1 MADFEVRNNRHGQ
14 PDRLR
19 VRVRKTGFVTQ
30 SRLYDF
36 VGWNADGSPI
46 IPKEGARWAARIE
59 SEMADLGMHRK
70 ALPAPPPEARLSVA
84 QALDGY
90 EADLTIRNGDIGNAS
105 RTRKHLPESLLNTA
119 VADLTVADLQSW
131 RNSLVGNLAPA
142 TINRVMTPLK
152 AALNLAA
159 DADEGRTIRSR
170 APWEIGLSSLA
181 DAEEARNVVIN
192 DAVIA
197 ALIGAAYA
205 ESPAFGLF
213 VEVAAVTGSRASQ
226 IAALVVDDLQATGEP
241 RLMMPTSKK
250 GRGVKAVRR
259 QPIPIPVP
267 LAEKLRLACHGRSG
281 AAPLVPRPSG
291 GAFVTSNDHVRPW
304 NRARKA
310 ANLKPE
316 AIAPYTLEDIT
327 LYALR
332 HSSIVRQIL
341 RGVPLRVVAAL
352 HDTSVAMIE
361 RNYSA
366 LCSKHTLRQ
375 LPTPPMSG

>member
-1 MADFEVRNNRHGQ
+1 MADFEVRNNRHDQ

-36 VGWNADGSPI
+36 IGRNPDGSAI
-46 IPKEGARWAARIE
+46 IPKEALRWAARIE
-59 SEMADLGMHRK
+59 SEMADLGMHSK
-70 ALPAPPPEARLSVA
+70 ETSAPPPEAKLNVA
-84 QALDGY
+84 QALDRY
-90 EADLTIRNGDIGNAS
+90 ETDLTIRNGDTGNAS
-105 RTRKHLPESLLNTA
+105 RARKHLPDNLLNIA
-119 VADLTVADLQSW
+119 VADLTVADLQAW
-131 RNSLVGNLAPA
+131 RNALVGSLAPA

-159 DADEGRTIRSR
+159 DADEGPTIRSR

-205 ESPAFGLF
+205 ENTAFGLF

-226 IAALVVDDLQATGEP
+226 IAALEVDDLQASGEP

-250 GRGVKAVRR
+250 GRGVKVVRR

-267 LAEKLRLACHGRSG
+267 LAEKLRLHTEPVSWDKMRENLPGHTSHYA
-281 AAPLVPRPSG
+281 LVTAWLCRGNSLG
-291 GAFVTSNDHVRPW
+291 CTTGFVTR
-304 NRARKA
+304 
-310 ANLKPE
+310 
-316 AIAPYTLEDIT
+316 
-327 LYALR
+327 
-332 HSSIVRQIL
+332 SSPSL
-341 RGVPLRVVAAL
+341 
-352 HDTSVAMIE
+352 TW
-361 RNYSA
+361 
-366 LCSKHTLRQ
+366 
-375 LPTPPMSG
+375 